1 MFNTENTE
9 NQRPSVR
16 RNAPRVLQLWPGRWG
31 AAPVRAL
38 SLLAALLLAGCASYV
53 EQRGPQ
59 EGEGAPAA
67 PEKFSHAGE
76 TPKAIAASEPDEW
89 WRVFKDPTL
98 DRLVQQLENANPDLE
113 AALARVDQS
122 FAALG
127 ISRGPLL
134 PTITADAAA
143 GRRRDSVNNLL
154 FPIAMPEYERYRL
167 GMSASWELDLWGRVR
182 GAVKRDSFRAEAAEL
197 EYRAALLS
205 LQGELA
211 RQYFAWRTASQELQI
226 TSEAVRLR
234 EENLKLQQSR
244 LELGSGVEIDVARAK
259 VELSN
264 ASASKEA
271 AARNVGKIRHAI
283 AALIGQAP
291 AEFTAELS
299 AEAEATSGQPVVVP
313 AGVPSELLER
323 RPDLRAA
330 DRSLRAAAVQ
340 VGIRKADFLPR
351 ITLNGSGGVA
361 SLRTS
366 NLFDGGSGFFDIGPQ
381 IDVPVFQSGRRKS
394 SVAEAKAQW
403 REAAAN
409 YRGILLTAVRE
420 VDDALLDLKSL
431 SREAVARAEA
441 TVAADKAAEAAK
453 ARHESGLAD
462 YFEVIDAERDRLQA
476 RLAENALHGMQHAA
490 GVNLIQA
497 LGGGW

>member
-1 MFNTENTE
+1 MESGWV
-9 NQRPSVR
+9 RPS
-16 RNAPRVLQLWPGRWG
+16 LQWISNNSCATILRFSS
-31 AAPVRAL
+31 A
-38 SLLAALLLAGCASYV
+38 LAALLLLTGCASYV
-53 EQRGPQ
+53 SQRSPE
-59 EGEGAPAA
+59 EGEGLPTAPARFA
-67 PEKFSHAGE
+67 HADE
-76 TPKAIAASEPDEW
+76 SARPTPPAESGNW
-89 WRVFKDPTL
+89 WRVFGDPSL
-98 DRLVQQLENANPDLE
+98 DLLMQQLEAANPDLE

-122 FAALG
+122 FAVLG

-134 PTITADAAA
+134 PTVTADAAA

-182 GAVKRDSFRAEAAEL
+182 GAVKRDSLRAEAAEL

-205 LQGELA
+205 MQGELA
-211 RQYFAWRTASQELQI
+211 RQYFAWRTATDDLTI
-226 TSEAVRLR
+226 LRDAARLR
-234 EENLKLQQSR
+234 EERLALQQSR
-244 LELGSGVEIDVARAK
+244 LDLGSGVEIDVARAK

-264 ASASKEA
+264 ARASEEA
-271 AARNVGKIRHAI
+271 AARNLGRIRHAI

-291 AEFTAELS
+291 ADFDAKLS
-299 AEAEATSGQPVVVP
+299 TGAGGNSIEQVKIP
-313 AGVPSELLER
+313 AGVPSELLVR
-323 RPDLRAA
+323 RSDLRAA
-330 DRSLRAAAVQ
+330 DRSLRAAAAQ

-366 NLFDGGSGFFDIGPQ
+366 NLFDSGSGFFDIGPQ

-403 REAAAN
+403 REAAAS
-409 YRGILLTAVRE
+409 YRGTLLAAVRE

-431 SREAVARAEA
+431 SREAVARKEA
-441 TVAADKAAEAAK
+441 VGAADQAAEAAR

-462 YFEVIDAERDRLQA
+462 YFEVMDSERDRLQA
-476 RLAENALHGMQHAA
+476 QLAENALRGMQRAA